1 MRLIED
7 ISYYKKVDGLFV
19 FQEKTKINEE
29 LERPFIQF
37 ENSNQQSVKLWFD
50 NQKVYKIKDLS
61 VNPYSKWVNHFSYE
75 ELNFL
80 AKKFNFSLT
89 KYEDYNDIFDGVISN
104 SKFTQPGQLIYI
116 EEFGS
121 TYLIIEFKRWQYD
134 RPRSAGEDAMGE
146 DITYIHGIWE
156 NPKLPKEVID
166 RIKN

>member
-1 MRLIED
+1 MILIED
-7 ISYYKKVDGLFV
+7 IDYYKKIDDIFV
-19 FQEKTKINEE
+19 FQEKTKINRE

-37 ENSNQQSVKLWFD
+37 KNHNQQIVKLWYD
-50 NQKVYKIKDLS
+50 NQKVYKVKDLS

-80 AKKFNFSLT
+80 AETFNFKVI
-89 KYEDYNDIFDGVISN
+89 KYQDYNDVFDGYIDN
-104 SKFTQPGQLIYI
+104 LKFTQSGQLIYI

-121 TYLIIEFKRWQYD
+121 SYLIIEFKRWQYD

-146 DITYIHGIWE
+146 DMTYIHGVWE
-156 NPKLPKEVID
+156 NPELPQDVLD